1 MEVLSHWLAV
11 VNESLNAPI
20 LVSVAVGLEFMFRML
35 KTEKPKSIVY
45 MIADGIKKGGELL
58 KKSGELLSK
67 IGQILDKVLPQK
79 LK

>member
-11 VNESLNAPI
+11 VNQSLNAPI
-20 LVSVAVGLEFMFRML
+20 LVSIGIALEFMFRML

-45 MIADGIKKGGELL
+45 MIADGIKK
-58 KKSGELLSK
+58 SGELLTK
-67 IGQILDKVLPQK
+67 VGMLMDKVLPQR